1 MEDLINEQILENIYE
16 RYEIYK
22 VTLDVVFEDLNGRV
36 QNVPDYEDEVIKY
49 AIRERSCFA
58 DQDLKLV
65 RHNNMSYFPTL
76 EYAQEALSE
85 IVHQKFEEQA
95 QWLHQHGNTS
105 T

>member
-22 VTLDVVFEDLNGRV
+22 VTLDVLFEDLNGRV
-36 QNVPDYEDEVIKY
+36 QNIADYEDEVIKY

-65 RHNNMSYFPTL
+65 RHDHKTSWSSL
-76 EYAQEALSE
+76 VDAQQALSE
-85 IVHQKFEEQA
+85 IVQKRFEEQA
-95 QWLHQHGNTS
+95 Q
-105 T
+105 

>member
-16 RYEIYK
+16 GYEIYK

-65 RHNNMSYFPTL
+65 RHNNMSFFSTL
-76 EYAQEALSE
+76 EDAQQALSE
-85 IVHQKFEEQA
+85 IVHQRFEEQS
-95 QWLHQHGNTS
+95 Q
-105 T
+105 

>member
-76 EYAQEALSE
+76 EDAQEALSE

>member
-1 MEDLINEQILENIYE
+1 MEDLINEEILENIYE

-49 AIRERSCFA
+49 AIRDRSCFA

-76 EYAQEALSE
+76 EDAQEALSE

-95 QWLHQHGNTS
+95 Q
-105 T
+105 

>member
-22 VTLDVVFEDLNGRV
+22 ATLDVVFEDLNGRV

-76 EYAQEALSE
+76 EDAQEALSE